1 MKTWI
6 DAEIGEL
13 ADKDYR
19 CVIAEFPREDA
30 MRMLGIMYGIS
41 AGRIEKLTVHGKDS
55 KIIITRDHMTICL
68 PEQRFEEV
76 LTKNTLELF
85 AACCFDVAFDQFPGA
100 HIDLEL
106 GDIDFTLAWSEK

>member
-6 DAEIGEL
+6 DAEIDEL
-13 ADKDYR
+13 SDKDHR

-30 MRMLGIMYGIS
+30 MRMLGIMYGLLE
-41 AGRIEKLTVHGKDS
+41 RKIEKLTIRGKNS
-55 KIIITRDHMTICL
+55 NIIITRDQMTIWL
-68 PEQRFEEV
+68 PEQRFEEA

-100 HIDLEL
+100 HVDLEY
-106 GDIDFTLAWSEK
+106 DHFDFTLQWSE